1 MAGGKASRPP
11 GWLAPLTVVLL
22 GVATILAFG
31 YSQRLKREPLVV
43 DRAEYKVPGATFKT
57 LRPTV
62 FSPNGDCRRDR
73 INITFRTTRT
83 DQADV
88 EIIGPA
94 GKVARTLARDRF
106 MKRYRFHRFVWN
118 GKRDNGKVSDAG
130 RYRVRV
136 TLIGQSRVLILPGK
150 IRLHTYDPKQ
160 SYCPKVGAN

>member
-1 MAGGKASRPP
+1 LAGGKASRPP

-43 DRAEYKVPGATFKT
+43 DRAEYKIPGATAAT

-62 FSPNGDCRRDR
+62 FSPNDDCRRDR
-73 INITFRTTRT
+73 IRITFRTTRT

-94 GKVARTLARDRF
+94 GKVAKTLASDRF
-106 MKRYRFHRFVWN
+106 VKRYHFHRWVWN
-118 GKRDNGKVSDAG
+118 GKRDNGKVAGAG
-130 RYRVRV
+130 RYRVKV
-136 TLIGQSRVLILPGK
+136 TLLGQNRVLVLPGK
-150 IRLHTYDPKQ
+150 IRLHQYKPRK
-160 SYCPKVGAN
+160 SNCPKPGDG